1 MDCQKPLKVNS
12 KPIDDIIYR
21 YRTAHILNA
30 AVERDIFT
38 KLTAPK
44 KAHQLAEE
52 IHYDPRTTEKL
63 LNVLVA
69 KSLLIKSGEEYH
81 NSVEAQTFL
90 ADGGKY
96 YIGNLVR
103 ITIGCNA
110 LLSHLDDILKKGS
123 TLRGEIDFDR
133 VQLLGHA
140 EGALC
145 EELDLVL
152 NAIESMPEFS
162 RAKRM
167 LDLGGGHGVYS
178 MALAQANATSD
189 VAIFD
194 QPHVIEFAKKFT
206 AKYEMADKIRF
217 LSGDFNNDDIGT
229 GYDLVFASHV
239 FYQKS
244 NLGSVLRKI
253 YDSLNDGGIVVLNHW
268 MVDDCRA
275 SPRISVIFD
284 LYISL
289 ISRDYGCHT
298 VREFV
303 KLLRDAG
310 FGDVRIFD
318 IRTPHS
324 PSMIVVGIKKDHADC
339 YTD

>member
-1 MDCQKPLKVNS
+1 MDCQKTSKVNS

-21 YRTAHILNA
+21 YRLAHMLNA
-30 AVERDIFT
+30 AVEKGIFT
-38 KLTAPK
+38 RMTVPK

-69 KSLLIKSGEEYH
+69 SGLMIKSGEEYQ
-81 NSVEAQTFL
+81 NSLMGQTFL
-90 ADGGKY
+90 VEGEQN

-103 ITIGCNA
+103 ITVGSNA
-110 LLSHLDDILKKGS
+110 LLDHLNDILKNGS
-123 TLRGEIDFDR
+123 TLQSGIDFDR

-152 NAIESMPEFS
+152 NSIKGMPEFS
-162 RAKRM
+162 HARRI

-178 MALAQANATSD
+178 MALAQSNPSAS
-189 VAIFD
+189 VALFD
-194 QPHVIEFAKKFT
+194 QPNVIEFAKEFI
-206 AKYEMADKIRF
+206 AKYEMDGKIRF
-217 LSGDFNNDDIGT
+217 LSGDFNTDDIGT
-229 GYDLVFASHV
+229 GYDMVFVSHV
-239 FYQKS
+239 LYLSS
-244 NLGSVLRKI
+244 NLPSILRKI
-253 YDSLNDGGIVVLNHW
+253 YNSLNSGGAVVLNHW
-268 MVDDCRA
+268 MIDDCRT
-275 SPRISVIFD
+275 SPRVSVIFD

-298 VREFV
+298 VSEFNEI
-303 KLLRDAG
+303 LRDAG
-310 FGDVRIFD
+310 FEDVSVFD

-324 PSMIVVGIKKDHADC
+324 PSMIVVGLKK
-339 YTD
+339 